1 MNSKEISLIIVF
13 AAISVSLH
21 PTISGLAIPSFA
33 LGRWFQFWEIPI
45 FAALLLFGL
54 KYAAIIAAVDTITLM
69 VLFRGGPFTSWFNI
83 IPFSGTLLGVFLVHR
98 LFSRRYQKQEGQL
111 NRKEIFFAIVSG
123 ILVRFLIGYPAFYL
137 LLKYL
142 TPMPDPAIF
151 TVMIFHGIHDTI
163 LVSYS
168 VPISYLLAKLIRKHL
183 NVGLTSI
190 S

>member
-33 LGRWFQFWEIPI
+33 IGRWFQFWEIPI
-45 FAALLLFGL
+45 FAVLILFGL
-54 KYAAIIAAVDTITLM
+54 KYAAIIAALDTITLI
-69 VLFRGGPFTSWFNI
+69 VLFGSGPFTHWFNI

-98 LFSRRYQKQEGQL
+98 LLSRKSSIEEVISK
-111 NRKEIFFAIVSG
+111 RKEIIFSIISG
-123 ILVRFLIGYPAFYL
+123 ISFRFLIGFPAFYL

-142 TPMPDPAIF
+142 GQLPDPVIF
-151 TVMIFHGIHDTI
+151 TMMFFYGIHDVI

-168 VPISYLLAKLIRKHL
+168 IPISYYLAGLIRKHL
-183 NVGLTSI
+183 IMDLKSNI
-190 S
+190 